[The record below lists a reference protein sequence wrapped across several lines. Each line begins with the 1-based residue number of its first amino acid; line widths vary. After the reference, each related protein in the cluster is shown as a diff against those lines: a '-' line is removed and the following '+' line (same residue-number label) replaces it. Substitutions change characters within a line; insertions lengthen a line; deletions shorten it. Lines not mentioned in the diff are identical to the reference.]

1 MPMGGGI
8 PMPGGGIPPGGIM
21 PGGMSMGGI
30 PAGPCDKMSRSGSDI
45 YHHMLHVRRMFADCL
60 PKVTC
65 WINFIKFH
73 KLCSTHV
80 NSPLSCGAAYC

>member
-1 MPMGGGI
+1 MPMGWGI

-30 PAGPCDKMSRSGSDI
+30 PAGPCDRMNRSGPDI
-45 YHHMLHVRRMFADCL
+45 YHHKLHVCRMVAACL

-65 WINFIKFH
+65 WANFIKLH
-73 KLCSTHV
+73 KLCFIQV
-80 NSPLSCGAAYC
+80 DSPMSYGAAGC

>member
-1 MPMGGGI
+1 MPIGGI

-30 PAGPCDKMSRSGSDI
+30 PAGPCDKMNNSGSDI
-45 YHHMLHVRRMFADCL
+45 YHHKLHVCRIFYARL

-65 WINFIKFH
+65 WTSFIKFR
-73 KLCSTHV
+73 KRSSLMST
-80 NSPLSCGAAYC
+80 LL